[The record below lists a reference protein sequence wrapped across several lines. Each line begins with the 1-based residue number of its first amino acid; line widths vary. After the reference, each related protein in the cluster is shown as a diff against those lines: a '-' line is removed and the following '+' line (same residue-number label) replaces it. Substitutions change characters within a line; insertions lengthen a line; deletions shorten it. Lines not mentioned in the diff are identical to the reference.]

1 MIKVYI
7 GICIA
12 LAVGGIAFG
21 IWQSIRARKVMARLE
36 EMLGEAMTGD
46 FTEKEFSENRI
57 SRIESKFYNY
67 INSSA
72 VSAVAVKNERDKIK
86 TLISDISHQTKT
98 PIANLLLHGELLA
111 ESELNS
117 EQRDSCGAML
127 RETEKLRFLIDAL
140 VKLSRLEN
148 GILSLNPAMDSVG
161 ELMRSVYEEMRDKA
175 ELKGL
180 SLELEASDARAFF
193 DRKWTAEALTN
204 IVDNA
209 VKYTERGSV
218 SLSAVEYEMF
228 VCVKVKDTGAGIA
241 EADIPKIFARFSRL
255 EEAHQKEG
263 VGIGLY
269 LAREI
274 IAGEGG
280 YIKVASVPGNGS
292 EFSVFLR
299 KDANLSKLT

>member
-1 MIKVYI
+1 MTKVYI

-12 LAVGGIAFG
+12 IALCGIAFG
-21 IWQSIRARKVMARLE
+21 IWQSIRAQKVMARLE

-111 ESELNS
+111 ESDLNS

-209 VKYTERGSV
+209 IKYTDSGSV

-228 VCVKVKDTGAGIA
+228 VCVKVKDTGVGIA
-241 EADIPKIFARFSRL
+241 EEDIPKIFARFSRL

-280 YIKVASVPGNGS
+280 YIKVASVLGKGS

>member
-1 MIKVYI
+1 MTKVYI

-12 LAVGGIAFG
+12 IALCGIAFG
-21 IWQSIRARKVMARLE
+21 IWQSIRTRKVMARLE

-72 VSAVAVKNERDKIK
+72 VSAVAVKTERDKIK

-209 VKYTERGSV
+209 IKYTDSGSV

-241 EADIPKIFARFSRL
+241 EEDIPKIFARFSRL

-280 YIKVASVPGNGS
+280 YIKVASVPGKGS

-299 KDANLSKLT
+299 KDVNLSKLT

>member
-1 MIKVYI
+1 MTKVYI

-161 ELMRSVYEEMRDKA
+161 ELMSSVYEEMRDKA
-175 ELKGL
+175 EFKGL

-209 VKYTERGSV
+209 IKYTERGSV

-280 YIKVASVPGNGS
+280 YIRLESVPGEGS
-292 EFSVFLR
+292 RFSVYVP
-299 KDANLSKLT
+299 KG

>member
-1 MIKVYI
+1 MTKVYI

-12 LAVGGIAFG
+12 IALCGIAFG

-36 EMLGEAMTGD
+36 EMLGEAMTGN

-209 VKYTERGSV
+209 VKYTDSGSV

-241 EADIPKIFARFSRL
+241 EEDIPKIFARFSRL

-274 IAGEGG
+274 IAEEGG
-280 YIKVASVPGNGS
+280 YIKVASVPGKGS
-292 EFSVFLR
+292 EFSAFLR
-299 KDANLSKLT
+299 KDTNLSKLT

>member
-1 MIKVYI
+1 MTKVYI

-12 LAVGGIAFG
+12 IALCGIAFG

-209 VKYTERGSV
+209 IKYTDGGSV

-241 EADIPKIFARFSRL
+241 EEDIPKIFARFSRL

-280 YIKVASVPGNGS
+280 YIKVASVPGKGS
-292 EFSVFLR
+292 EFSAFLR

>member
-1 MIKVYI
+1 MTKVYI

-12 LAVGGIAFG
+12 VALCGIAFG
-21 IWQSIRARKVMARLE
+21 IWQSIRTRKVMARLE
-36 EMLGEAMTGD
+36 EMLNEAMAGV

-98 PIANLLLHGELLA
+98 PIANLMLHGELLE
-111 ESELNS
+111 ESDLTP
-117 EQRDSCGAML
+117 EQRDSLGAVR

-180 SLELEASDARAFF
+180 SLNLEASDARAFF

-218 SLSAVEYEMF
+218 SLSATEYEMF

-241 EADIPKIFARFSRL
+241 EEDIPKIFARFSRL
-255 EEAHQKEG
+255 EETHQKEG

-280 YIKVASVPGNGS
+280 YIKVASVPGKGS

-299 KDANLSKLT
+299 KDSNLSKLT